1 MFWIRADHLLDTT
14 SNSDIIVVV
23 TPSVNR
29 LEGGEKGS
37 ARNVPQPS
45 KMRWK
50 QRRSTMQVM
59 WNQKSSGKGEG
70 NASHCVFS
78 IDIQCIKQCCEWT
91 NTTWR
96 INPAESRIL
105 VMVSFNSERLVWDYQ
120 LYFSV
125 WCGPWLTLQ
134 QVTVNIVCER
144 NLQAR
149 QNVSGRQSIQFRN
162 SLCCPWK
169 SPVQMIVATQTVP

>member
-1 MFWIRADHLLDTT
+1 MLLRGLRAAWERFDGDVIILSILWQKVTFQITGNIPIPDLSRRNQHKLILKTVIFCQISRISEMFWIRADHLLDTT

-23 TPSVNR
+23 TPNVNR

-70 NASHCVFS
+70 NASHCDFS
-78 IDIQCIKQCCEWT
+78 IDIQCIKHV
-91 NTTWR
+91 R
-96 INPAESRIL
+96 AA
-105 VMVSFNSERLVWDYQ
+105 SEPIQ
-120 LYFSV
+120 LGGSI
-125 WCGPWLTLQ
+125 PQ
-134 QVTVNIVCER
+134 
-144 NLQAR
+144 NL
-149 QNVSGRQSIQFRN
+149 GY
-162 SLCCPWK
+162 
-169 SPVQMIVATQTVP
+169 